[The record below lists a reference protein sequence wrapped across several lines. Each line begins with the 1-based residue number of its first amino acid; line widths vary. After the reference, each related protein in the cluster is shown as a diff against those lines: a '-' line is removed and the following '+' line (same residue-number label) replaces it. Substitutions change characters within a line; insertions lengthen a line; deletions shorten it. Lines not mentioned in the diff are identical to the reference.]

1 MLGEGSGEEGCP
13 WEVPGEPPKLGRE
26 GDRPWGEALGIMGE
40 IGLAL
45 GDGAGD
51 WDAAEFEADGAHG
64 NIFGDRCWVI
74 TPKILCPT
82 TPLPS
87 PPSIVD
93 WYL

>member
-1 MLGEGSGEEGCP
+1 MPGEASGER
-13 WEVPGEPPKLGRE
+13 PGEPPKLGRE

-40 IGLAL
+40 IGLAVGAL
-45 GDGAGD
+45 GDGAGV